1 MKTRILSFV
10 VLTLIAASAAFA
22 LTGGDLAAVAPATT
36 AVAAVAVEPVSF
48 MTWFQQNLA
57 AILGI
62 GLTLSE
68 LMGSSPWF
76 KGNGIIHSITVSL
89 QFLLQKSTPAP

>member
-1 MKTRILSFV
+1 MKTRMLLFGI
-10 VLTLIAASAAFA
+10 LTLIVASAAFA
-22 LTGGDLAAVAPATT
+22 LTGGDLAAVTPVTPVVT
-36 AVAAVAVEPVSF
+36 VAVEPVSF
-48 MTWFQQNLA
+48 MAWFQQNLA
-57 AILGI
+57 AILAI
-62 GLTLSE
+62 GLALSE